1 MNKKH
6 IAKQLCH
13 VKYQEEITK
22 QEFHLLKQQIAHQ
35 KTASSSIELSEETF
49 FNTIED
55 QHIRRRIHDQY
66 KNIAQQAKDDML
78 QLTLSSAE
86 TQMTRYHQQFNAQL
100 KQFWLEQRSL
110 PYDQRLSHRMLDLI
124 EQRYQNIV
132 ESVQCVY
139 TYKANLIRLNSYS
152 SIIYV
157 KP

>member
-1 MNKKH
+1 MNKQH

-13 VKYQEEITK
+13 AKYQEEITK
-22 QEFHLLKQQIAHQ
+22 QEFHLLKQQIANQ
-35 KTASSSIELSEETF
+35 ETASPFIELSEETF

-78 QLTLSSAE
+78 KLTLSSVE
-86 TQMTRYHQQFNAQL
+86 TQMTRYHQQFNGKL

-132 ESVQCVY
+132 ESVQC
-139 TYKANLIRLNSYS
+139 L
-152 SIIYV
+152 YV
-157 KP
+157 